1 MDKGGNEMM
10 TIPIW
15 AYFVVVGILIS
26 AYMAFMTGKEER
38 KLEDESIELEG
49 RVYMERIQK
58 EKEARRGV

>member
-1 MDKGGNEMM
+1 M

-15 AYFVVVGILIS
+15 AYFLVAGILMS
-26 AYMAFMTGKEER
+26 AYMAFKTGKEER

-58 EKEARRGV
+58 EKEARRGI

>member
-1 MDKGGNEMM
+1 M

-15 AYFVVVGILIS
+15 VYFVVVGILIS
-26 AYMAFMTGKEER
+26 AYMAFRTGTEER

>member
-1 MDKGGNEMM
+1 M
-10 TIPIW
+10 PIW

-58 EKEARRGV
+58 EKEARRGL

>member
-1 MDKGGNEMM
+1 MM
-10 TIPIW
+10 TIPLW
-15 AYFVVVGILIS
+15 AYVVVAGILIS
-26 AYMAFMTGKEER
+26 AYMAFRTGKEER